1 MQSVIFRNRID
12 AANELTKRLYWLKDE
27 IQENKSA
34 TAAVIV
40 AIPRGGVVIGDVI
53 ASELGTKLDLVVSR
67 RLVLLIILN

>member
-1 MQSVIFRNRID
+1 L
-12 AANELTKRLYWLKDE
+12 AKDE